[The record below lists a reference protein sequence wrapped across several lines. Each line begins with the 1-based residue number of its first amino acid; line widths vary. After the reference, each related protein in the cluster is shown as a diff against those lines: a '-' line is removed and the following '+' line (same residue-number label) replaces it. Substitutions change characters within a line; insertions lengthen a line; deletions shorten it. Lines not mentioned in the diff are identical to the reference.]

1 MFPEIANSSQLD
13 SISEAGK
20 GKKKAKE
27 GEEKGEGS
35 GGDLADKVDSLGL
48 D

>member
-1 MFPEIANSSQLD
+1 MAEGK
-13 SISEAGK
+13 EARCR
-20 GKKKAKE
+20 E